1 MSEISSLRAKQT
13 ELQNELKIKTEELSS
28 HKQSLAESVSDNK
41 ILKFRLEK
49 DESVLSES
57 KVMVNEFR
65 AEITNSQHKYLEVKR
80 ELDNHRFSQDE
91 QYLLMDQLRH
101 EVLIFFFDFQKAKI
115 FAYRLRR
122 TPKDCLA
129 VRKR

>member
-28 HKQSLAESVSDNK
+28 HKHSLAESVSDNK

-65 AEITNSQHKYLEVKR
+65 AEITNSQQKYLEVKR

-101 EVLIFFFDFQKAKI
+101 EV
-115 FAYRLRR
+115 
-122 TPKDCLA
+122 
-129 VRKR
+129 